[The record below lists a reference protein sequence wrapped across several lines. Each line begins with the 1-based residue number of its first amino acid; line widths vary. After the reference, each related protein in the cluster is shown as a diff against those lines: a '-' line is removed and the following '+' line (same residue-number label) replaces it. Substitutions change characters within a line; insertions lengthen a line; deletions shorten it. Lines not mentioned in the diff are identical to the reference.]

1 MLQIYNSL
9 TKQKEEFKPI
19 TPGKV
24 TLYACG
30 VTTYDFCHMG
40 NARTLIAFDM
50 VVRYLRYRGF
60 DVKYVRN
67 ITDVDDKIIKR
78 VNENRE
84 EYYAFVQRYI
94 DIMHEDLKEL
104 GAIMPDEEPRATQFM
119 PQIIY
124 LIQRLFEKG
133 YAYVGGNGDVF
144 YDVRH
149 FKNYGKLSCCDLDKM
164 RSGARVETSENKK
177 DPLDFVL
184 WKLAKPN
191 EPSWESPWGK
201 GRPGWHIE
209 CSAMSMGTL
218 GETIDIHG
226 GGADLLFPHHEN
238 EIAQSESASSK
249 PFVKTWMHAGYLQT
263 NKTKMSKSS
272 DNFFTIRDV
281 LAYFSGE
288 VARYFLLSG
297 HYRSP
302 LNYSEDALKQADQ
315 SLESL
320 YIALR
325 DITPTFMPSNTVF
338 EKYFMEAM
346 NDDFNTPQA
355 FSVLFDIAH
364 EINRLRDADMK
375 TAQAHAALLKRLG
388 GVLGLLQ
395 QEPSAFL
402 QKTEG
407 VSAGDI
413 DKLIQERNQARA
425 QKDWATADKIRD
437 QLSTQGIVLEDK
449 DGHTVWRK
457 K

>member
-104 GAIMPDEEPRATQFM
+104 GAIMHDEEPRATQFM

-325 DITPTFMPSNTVF
+325 DITPTFMPSNTLF

-355 FSVLFDIAH
+355 FSVL
-364 EINRLRDADMK
+364 
-375 TAQAHAALLKRLG
+375 
-388 GVLGLLQ
+388 
-395 QEPSAFL
+395 
-402 QKTEG
+402 
-407 VSAGDI
+407 
-413 DKLIQERNQARA
+413 
-425 QKDWATADKIRD
+425 
-437 QLSTQGIVLEDK
+437 
-449 DGHTVWRK
+449 
-457 K
+457 